1 MHIGIDGRELGGQA
15 TGVGRFLQQLLR
27 EWNLSQ
33 EGRRHRYSVYSPD
46 GRTAL
51 PPDFPGEVVLVPG
64 AGGTR
69 WEQQSLATAVRR
81 DHPDIFFAP
90 GYGAPLLSNVPFVVA
105 IHDVSFLAHPEWFG
119 WREGIRRRTLARWS
133 AARASRVITISR
145 FSQTEIVRH
154 LHVPADH
161 VQVVRLG
168 IDAPRT
174 PPVASREPLVLFV
187 GSIFNRRHVPV
198 LLEAFARVAAAH
210 SQARLDIVG
219 NDRTHPPERIAH
231 LASVSPVCDRVRL
244 RSWISDKDLDDL
256 YTSAA
261 VFVFLSEYEGFGLT
275 PLEAMAAGVPSVVLD
290 TPVAR
295 EVLGDAAV
303 FVDRPDPSAVSEAI
317 AELLNPSSDVRR
329 QVLTAAPAVLAQ
341 YRWSAAAATVLTV
354 LEEAARS

>member
-15 TGVGRFLQQLLR
+15 TGVGRFLQRLLR

-154 LHVPADH
+154 LHMPADH
-161 VQVVRLG
+161 IQVVRLG

>member
-1 MHIGIDGRELGGQA
+1 MHIGIDGRELGGHA
-15 TGVGRFLQQLLR
+15 TGVGRFLQRLLR
-27 EWNLSQ
+27 EWNLSP

-51 PPDFPGEVVLVPG
+51 PPDFPGEVALVPG

-69 WEQQSLATAVRR
+69 WEQQSLANAVRR
-81 DHPDIFFAP
+81 DRPDIFFAP
-90 GYGAPLLSNVPFVVA
+90 GYGAPLRTNVPFVVA

-133 AARASRVITISR
+133 AARAARVITISQ

-154 LHVPADH
+154 LHLPADR

-168 IDAPRT
+168 IDPPLT
-174 PPVASREPLVLFV
+174 PPVSPRESLVLFV
-187 GSIFNRRHVPV
+187 GTIFNRRNVPL
-198 LLEAFARVAAAH
+198 LLEAFSRVAAAH
-210 SQARLDIVG
+210 PHARLDIVG

-231 LASVSPVCDRVRL
+231 LASASPARDRVRL
-244 RSWISDKDLDDL
+244 QSWVSDEDLDDL
-256 YTSAA
+256 YASAS

-275 PLEAMAAGVPSVVLD
+275 PLEALAAGVPSVVLD

-303 FVDRPDPSAVSEAI
+303 FVDRPDPNAVAEAI

-329 QVLTAAPAVLAQ
+329 RVLAAAPALLAQ
-341 YRWSAAAATVLTV
+341 YRWPEAAATVLTV

>member
-154 LHVPADH
+154 LHMPADH
-161 VQVVRLG
+161 IQVVRLG

-244 RSWISDKDLDDL
+244 RSWISDEDLDGL
-256 YTSAA
+256 YTSAS

-303 FVDRPDPSAVSEAI
+303 FVDCPDPSAVSEAI